1 MTSLIALIKRNI
13 KIFFKDRGLFVS
25 ALIAPLI
32 VLGLYILFLGNTF
45 QSSFENSIPEG
56 IEVSKKLINGFVAG
70 WEVSS
75 IIATSCVTVAFM
87 SNLICVQ
94 DKVTGA
100 VADLTIT
107 PLKRST
113 LALSYFIS
121 TALTTMAFCL
131 LALGIGFIYI
141 AASGWYLSVG
151 DVFLLILD
159 VIIMSLF
166 GTAFSSIFSAFLK
179 SNGGMSAVGIIISSV
194 YGFLCGAYIP
204 ISEFAVGIKNFIT
217 LMPWTY
223 GTSLV
228 RIHAMNG
235 IYSGM
240 IEEGLPAETVSGM
253 KQGFDYDLTFFGNSV
268 PVGVM
273 YGVILGSTA
282 LFIGIFVLISILK
295 KKDK

>member
-1 MTSLIALIKRNI
+1 MISLIALIKRNVR
-13 KIFFKDRGLFVS
+13 IFFKDRGLFVS

-32 VLGLYILFLGNTF
+32 VLGLYVLFLGNTF

-56 IEVSKKLINGFVAG
+56 FEVSKKLINGFVAG

-179 SNGGMSAVGIIISSV
+179 SNGGMSAVGVIVSSV
-194 YGFLCGAYIP
+194 YGFLCGAYMP
-204 ISEFAVGIKNFIT
+204 ISEFADGIQNFIT

-240 IEEGLPAETVSGM
+240 IEEGLPAELVSGM

-273 YGVILGSTA
+273 YGVILGSIA

>member
-240 IEEGLPAETVSGM
+240 IEEGLPAEMVSGM

>member
-1 MTSLIALIKRNI
+1 MTSLIALIKRNV

-32 VLGLYILFLGNTF
+32 VLGLYVLFLGNTF

-131 LALGIGFIYI
+131 LALGFGFIYI

-179 SNGGMSAVGIIISSV
+179 SNGGMSAVGIIVSSV

-228 RIHAMNG
+228 RIHAMKG

-240 IEEGLPAETVSGM
+240 IEEGLPAEMVNGM
-253 KQGFDYDLTFFGNSV
+253 KQGFDFDLTFFGNSV
-268 PVGVM
+268 PIGAM

-282 LFIGIFVLISILK
+282 LFIGIFVLISVLK

>member
-1 MTSLIALIKRNI
+1 MTSLIALIKRNV

-32 VLGLYILFLGNTF
+32 VLGLYVLFLGNTF

-131 LALGIGFIYI
+131 LALGFGFIYI

-179 SNGGMSAVGIIISSV
+179 SNGGMSAVGIIVSSV

-228 RIHAMNG
+228 RIHAMKG

-240 IEEGLPAETVSGM
+240 IEEGLPAEMVNGM
-253 KQGFDYDLTFFGNSV
+253 KQGFDFDLTFFGNSV
-268 PVGVM
+268 PIGAM

-282 LFIGIFVLISILK
+282 LFIGIFVLISVIK